1 MVTALFVTT
10 GALYTLSLGLYLG
23 YLVRGVE
30 GLGRWATRVL
40 VSAALAH
47 LAFLVVDY
55 QVHGNVPIG
64 DIHQT
69 LSLASLLIVVAYL
82 LASMRYRIAVLG
94 SFITPVT
101 LLFLLGAGLGK
112 SVEHV
117 PADVRSVLLPIHIGV
132 NILGI
137 VAFTLAFAAA
147 LAYVI
152 QEALLRRK
160 KLGGLFQRLPSLD
173 VLDSLGFR
181 LVTIGFP
188 LLTIGIVTGA
198 IWAVRIDPGTFGITA
213 AQSFALVAWVVF
225 AGVLLLRV
233 AAGWRGRRAAVGTMV
248 GFVCAAAVLV
258 GYYVSATGGAG

>member
-23 YLVRGVE
+23 HLIRGTD
-30 GLGRWATRVL
+30 GLASWATRVL
-40 VSAALAH
+40 VSATAAH
-47 LAFLVVDY
+47 VAFLGADY
-55 QVHGNVPIG
+55 AVHGNVPIG

-82 LASMRYRIAVLG
+82 LASLRYRIAVLG
-94 SFITPVT
+94 AFITPVT
-101 LLFLLGAGLGK
+101 LLFMLGAGLGR

-117 PADVRSVLLPIHIGV
+117 PPDVRSALLPVHIGV
-132 NILGI
+132 NVLGI
-137 VAFTLAFAAA
+137 VAFTLAAASA

-152 QEALLRRK
+152 QERLLRRK
-160 KLGGLFQRLPSLD
+160 KLSGIFQRLPSLD

-198 IWAVRIDPGTFGITA
+198 IWAARLDPERFEITGT
-213 AQSFALVAWVVF
+213 QSFAVIAWVVF

-248 GFVCAAAVLV
+248 GFACAAAVLV
-258 GYYVSATGGAG
+258 GYYVNSTGGAG